1 MVAFCTKEDVKAYIN
16 VTGEA
21 KDVVID
27 RIILAVSAH
36 IEKVCGRVFAVSP
49 YTDNFRPAGQAAIFL
64 KHGPVTAF
72 TSLMVG
78 GQAMDASRYYRDGRV
93 VSLANGAVFGREAV
107 VASYQAGYATV
118 PDQIKQACIE
128 TVALRVR
135 EMDRIGE
142 QSKSVAGEST
152 TYIVS
157 DLPPSARALI
167 APFKEVALG

>member
-1 MVAFCTKEDVKAYIN
+1 MSAFATIEDVKAYLGI
-16 VTGEA
+16 TRTD
-21 KDVVID
+21 KDE
-27 RIILAVSAH
+27 IIGRLVLAVSAH
-36 IEKVCGRVFAVSP
+36 IEKVCCRSFAVQT
-49 YTDNFRPAGQAAIFL
+49 YIDNFRPAGQASIFL

-72 TSLMVG
+72 TNLMAGSQVLDE
-78 GQAMDASRYYRDGRV
+78 AKYYRDGRV
-93 VSLANGAVFGREAV
+93 VALESGAVFGREAV
-107 VASYQAGYATV
+107 VATYQAGYATI
-118 PDQIKQACIE
+118 PEPIKQACIE

-152 TYIVS
+152 SYIIS